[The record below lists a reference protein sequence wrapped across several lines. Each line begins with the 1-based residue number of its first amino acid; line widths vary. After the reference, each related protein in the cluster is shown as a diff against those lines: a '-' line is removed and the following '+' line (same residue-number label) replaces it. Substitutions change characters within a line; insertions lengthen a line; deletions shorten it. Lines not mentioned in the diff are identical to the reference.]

1 MKKKLPVGMS
11 SFKKIIEDDYYY
23 VDKSL
28 FIKEIMDSSGEVV
41 LIPRPRR
48 FGKTLNLS
56 MLKYFLDIN
65 GKENNRKLFDNLK
78 INKEKRIMEHFGQ
91 YPIIYM
97 SFKDAKSLKY
107 DDAMFFIK
115 EVIANEYRNHNYLL
129 NSEALDEYEK
139 AEFKSIISKEAN
151 NVSFVNSLN
160 KLSKYLYAHYNRKV
174 AILVDEYDMAIQSSF
189 VNGYYEEM
197 LEFFRNFLSGGLKDN
212 EYLEKGILT
221 GILKVAKESIFSGL
235 NNLDVSTLLDEQFN
249 NSFGL
254 SKSEVEEII
263 SYYELEFEK
272 EEISKWYNGYNF
284 GGNKVYNPFS
294 IISLVNKKGVLEP
307 YWYYT
312 SSNDVIV
319 NVTRKLSVENKE
331 KIYSLINGEE
341 IEVEI
346 EKDIVYKDVYT
357 RGESIWSFLLFS
369 GYLTWTKM
377 ISYDLYNVKIPNEE
391 TRKFYKKVIIKW
403 FEAHPTM
410 VLKNILKDLTDGKM
424 RVFKPMFKKFAKE
437 SLSYYDVTSFEP
449 ERFYHAFVLGI
460 LISLKQEYEIT
471 SNRESGLGRYDISLI
486 PKNKKDHGIIIE
498 FKVAEENENVIDT
511 AKRALKQIKEKEYE
525 TKIKS
530 LNLKCLSIGIGF
542 KMKEVEIISEWS

>member
-254 SKSEVEEII
+254 LKNEVEEII

-391 TRKFYKKVIIKW
+391 TRKFYKKVITKW

-449 ERFYHAFVLGI
+449 ERFHHAFVLGI

>member
-449 ERFYHAFVLGI
+449 ERFHHAFVLGI

-471 SNRESGLGRYDISLI
+471 SNRESGLGRYDISLM

>member
-1 MKKKLPVGMS
+1 VKKKLPVGMS

-151 NVSFVNSLN
+151 NVTFVNSLN

-263 SYYELEFEK
+263 SYYKLEFEK

-471 SNRESGLGRYDISLI
+471 SNRESGLGRYDISLM